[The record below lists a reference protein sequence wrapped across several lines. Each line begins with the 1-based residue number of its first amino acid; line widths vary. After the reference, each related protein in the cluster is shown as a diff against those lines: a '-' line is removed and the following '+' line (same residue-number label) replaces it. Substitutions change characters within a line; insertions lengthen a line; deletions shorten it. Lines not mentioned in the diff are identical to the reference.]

1 MRLRLTVV
9 LTSAFVLL
17 IGIVTLLGLLIGND
31 FGDLST
37 LVNNTP
43 LRVLA
48 ELFLR
53 LAVMVLALTVLI
65 GVLNLFTV
73 NVTRLLRGRTLMARL
88 GSLVVVIT
96 FLGAVFIRLLDSVN
110 NTNNSA
116 FLLSLQVVIESS
128 LGGLLFVALV
138 WGAFNMLNRELTWG
152 RVLFVA
158 TLLTVLL
165 GALPVRGVGIL
176 YELNLWLMSVP
187 VTAGARGILLGIA
200 LATVVTGLRVLI
212 GQDRQYGE

>member
-9 LTSAFVLL
+9 LTSVFVLL
-17 IGIVTLLGLLIGND
+17 IGIITLMGLLIGNG
-31 FGDLST
+31 FGELST
-37 LVNNTP
+37 LINNTP
-43 LRVLA
+43 IRVLA

-53 LAVMVLALTVLI
+53 LAVMVLALTVFI

-73 NVTRLLRGRTLMARL
+73 NVTRVLRGRTLMARL

-96 FLGAVFIRLLDSVN
+96 FLGAVFIRIFDGVN

-116 FLLSLQVVIESS
+116 FLLRLQVVIESS

-138 WGAFNMLNRELTWG
+138 WGAFHMLNRELTWG

-158 TLLTVLL
+158 TVITVLL
-165 GALPVRGVGIL
+165 GALPVRGVGVL
-176 YELNLWLMSVP
+176 YEFNLWLMNVP